1 MLPDD
6 VSKGSFINH
15 VAQRGAQ
22 EGEIEDQ
29 NRNVELIL
37 ITMGERGK
45 TFLNKRATVSTSCPK
60 KWLHGLCV
68 NPKRSYS
75 PQYRYSHTFRTQR
88 GSEGSTNTRAR
99 KLGWTQ
105 SLKNSILN

>member
-29 NRNVELIL
+29 
-37 ITMGERGK
+37 K
-45 TFLNKRATVSTSCPK
+45 
-60 KWLHGLCV
+60 
-68 NPKRSYS
+68 
-75 PQYRYSHTFRTQR
+75 
-88 GSEGSTNTRAR
+88 
-99 KLGWTQ
+99 
-105 SLKNSILN
+105 